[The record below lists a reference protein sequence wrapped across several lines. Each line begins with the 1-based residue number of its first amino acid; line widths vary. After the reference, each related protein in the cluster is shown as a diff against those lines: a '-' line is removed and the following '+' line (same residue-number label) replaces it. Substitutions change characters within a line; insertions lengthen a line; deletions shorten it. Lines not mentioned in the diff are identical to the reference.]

1 MFVQTVFQ
9 IPVKNIPNNQEC
21 CLIRLFNIDNVEK
34 KNILCLLFTFL
45 NIYSVA

>member
-1 MFVQTVFQ
+1 MFVQTVFK

-34 KNILCLLFTFL
+34 KTFFVYFL
-45 NIYSVA
+45 PF